1 MAKTGEKSVH
11 ELTVA
16 DIEGTGLGNSDAV
29 EIYDDLRRIVEVT
42 HGLVE
47 QWSRISQEL
56 LVPEHPFALHR
67 LLYHSCFRNWDSE
80 LLGPAPAWAPT
91 L

>member
-1 MAKTGEKSVH
+1 MAMTGEKSVH
-11 ELTVA
+11 ELTAA

-80 LLGPAPAWAPT
+80 LLGPAPAWTPT